1 MSTIYVYLNFS
12 LCTSHTSTRRKQMHT
27 QHKAVKEVELINTL
41 PLSQSYFKGSQNT
54 PLTNKTIGAYFDF
67 IVDKN
72 PDSLAVVVNHQ
83 NIRLTYREFQK
94 EVNQLAMGLLAIGV
108 KPGERVGIWSP
119 NNIQWCL
126 TQIATA
132 KIGAIMVCINPA
144 YRPSELTYA
153 LNSVECSTLI
163 TANSF
168 KGSNYIEML
177 TSLAPELNQSDPGKL
192 ESKVLPSLKNV
203 ISIGDDPIPGMF
215 TFSHIMLLATP
226 AHQLELQAIAA
237 NLNADQDINIQFTSG
252 TTGNPKGATLTHKNI
267 LNNALFV
274 ADSMR
279 FTHQDKLCIPVP
291 LYHCFGMVLGSLLC
305 ITKGAAAIYPSDA
318 FDAKTTLDV
327 VEQEGC
333 TALHGVP
340 TMFIS
345 QLELS
350 SFNKYDLRS
359 LRTGVMAGSTCP
371 EQVMRKVQTQMNM
384 HQVLIAY
391 GQTECSPINNITETD
406 SSIERQVTT
415 VGRALA
421 HTEVK
426 IIDEL
431 GNIQKIGLPGEV
443 CSKGAGIMRCYWND
457 EEKTKATI
465 DSDGW
470 LHSGDLGVMD
480 SEGFVSIVGRIKDMI
495 IRGGEN
501 VYPREIEEVLYTYP
515 GVQDAAVF
523 GISDEKYGE
532 EVCAWIQPKENTTL
546 DEQAIRAFL
555 KDKLAYFKMPR
566 YVRFVESYPMTVTG
580 KLQKFKMREQMYE
593 ILLGKSFS

>member
-1 MSTIYVYLNFS
+1 
-12 LCTSHTSTRRKQMHT
+12 
-27 QHKAVKEVELINTL
+27 
-41 PLSQSYFKGSQNT
+41 
-54 PLTNKTIGAYFDF
+54 
-67 IVDKN
+67 
-72 PDSLAVVVNHQ
+72 
-83 NIRLTYREFQK
+83 
-94 EVNQLAMGLLAIGV
+94 
-108 KPGERVGIWSP
+108 
-119 NNIQWCL
+119 
-126 TQIATA
+126 
-132 KIGAIMVCINPA
+132 MVCINPA
-144 YRPSELTYA
+144 YRPNELQYA

-163 TANSF
+163 TASQF

-177 TSLAPELNQSDPGKL
+177 NSLAPELKHCDSGKL
-192 ESKVLPSLKNV
+192 SAKALPNLKNV
-203 ISIGDDPIPGMF
+203 IRIGDNVSAGMF
-215 TFSHIMLLATP
+215 SFSDIMRMATP
-226 AHQLELQAIAA
+226 AHELELNAIAA
-237 NLNADQDINIQFTSG
+237 NLNAEQDINIQFTSG

-274 ADSMR
+274 SDSMH
-279 FTHQDKLCIPVP
+279 FTERDKLCIPVP

-305 ITKGAAAIYPSDA
+305 VTKGAAAIYPSDS

-327 VEQEGC
+327 IEQEGC

-350 SFNKYDLRS
+350 TFNEYDLS
-359 LRTGVMAGSTCP
+359 TLRTGVMAGSTCP

-443 CSKGAGIMRCYWND
+443 CSKGVGIMRCYWNG
-457 EEKTKATI
+457 EEKIKATI

-515 GVQDAAVF
+515 GIQDAAVF

-532 EVCAWIQPKENTTL
+532 EVCAWIQPKEDTRL

-566 YVRFVESYPMTVTG
+566 YIRFVESYPMTVTG
-580 KLQKFKMREQMYE
+580 KLQKFKMREQMQE
-593 ILLGKSFS
+593 VLSSKLFS

>member
-1 MSTIYVYLNFS
+1 MLK
-12 LCTSHTSTRRKQMHT
+12 HTT
-27 QHKAVKEVELINTL
+27 AVKEVELINDL
-41 PLSQSYFKGSQNT
+41 PLSRSYFKGIQST
-54 PLTNKTIGAYFDF
+54 PLTNYTIGEYFDL
-67 IVDKN
+67 IVDKYSE
-72 PDSLAVVVNHQ
+72 SLAVVVHHQ
-83 NIRLTYREFQK
+83 DIRLTYKEFQK
-94 EVNQLAMGLLAIGV
+94 EVNKLAMGLIALGV

-119 NNIQWCL
+119 NNIEWCL
-126 TQIATA
+126 TQFATA

-144 YRPSELTYA
+144 YRPNELQYA

-163 TANSF
+163 TASSF
-168 KGSNYIEML
+168 KSSNYIEML
-177 TSLAPELNQSDPGKL
+177 QSLAPELANSEKGKL
-192 ESKVLPSLKNV
+192 NAKALPTLKNV
-203 ISIGDDPIPGMF
+203 IRIGDKASPGMYSFTEITAMANTEYCNQLKSIGA
-215 TFSHIMLLATP
+215 SLS
-226 AHQLELQAIAA
+226 
-237 NLNADQDINIQFTSG
+237 ADQDINIQFTSG

-274 ADSMR
+274 AESMH
-279 FTHQDKLCIPVP
+279 FTDKDKLCIPIP
-291 LYHCFGMVLGSLLC
+291 LYHCFAMVLGSLLC
-305 ITKGAAAIYPSDA
+305 VSKGAAAVYPGDA
-318 FDAKTTLDV
+318 FDAKTTLEV
-327 VEQEGC
+327 VQQEGC

-345 QLELS
+345 ELELS
-350 SFNKYDLRS
+350 NFNDYDLS
-359 LRTGVMAGSTCP
+359 TLRTGVMAGSTCP

-384 HQVLIAY
+384 NQVVIAY

-443 CSKGAGIMRCYWND
+443 CSRGAGIMRCYWND
-457 EEKTKATI
+457 DEKTKATI
-465 DSDGW
+465 DKEGW

-480 SEGFVSIVGRIKDMI
+480 NDGFVSIVGRIKDMI

-515 GVQDAAVF
+515 GIQDAAIF
-523 GISDEKYGE
+523 GISDEKFGE
-532 EVCAWIQPKENTTL
+532 EICAWIQPKEDAIL

-566 YVRFVESYPMTVTG
+566 YIRFVESYPMTVTG
-580 KLQKFKMREQMYE
+580 KVQKFKMREQMQE
-593 ILLGKSFS
+593 ALFEKAFS

>member
-1 MSTIYVYLNFS
+1 
-12 LCTSHTSTRRKQMHT
+12 MHT
-27 QHKAVKEVELINTL
+27 LSNSAKEVELINTL
-41 PLSQSYFKGSQNT
+41 PLSQSYFKGAQST
-54 PLTNKTIGAYFDF
+54 PLVNKTIGEYFDF
-67 IVDKN
+67 IVDKKPN
-72 PDSLAVVVNHQ
+72 ALAVVVSHQ
-83 NIRLTYREFQK
+83 GVRLNYKEFQQQ
-94 EVNQLAMGLLAIGV
+94 VNQLAMGLLASGV
-108 KPGERVGIWSP
+108 KPGDRVGIWSP

-126 TQIATA
+126 TQFATA

-144 YRPSELTYA
+144 YRPSELAYA

-168 KGSNYIEML
+168 KGSNYIDML
-177 TSLAPELNQSDPGKL
+177 TSLAPELNQCDPGKL
-192 ESKVLPSLKNV
+192 ESKALPSLKNV
-203 ISIGDDPIPGMF
+203 ISIGDEPVPGMF
-215 TFSHIMLLATP
+215 SFTHIMQLATP
-226 AHQLELQAIAA
+226 AHQLELHAIAA

-274 ADSMR
+274 AEAMH
-279 FTHQDKLCIPVP
+279 FTEQDKLCIPVP
-291 LYHCFGMVLGSLLC
+291 LYHCFAMVLGSLLC
-305 ITKGAAAIYPSDA
+305 VTKGAAAIYPSDA
-318 FDAKTTLDV
+318 FDAQTTLDV
-327 VEQEGC
+327 VQQEGC

-345 QLELS
+345 QLELAN
-350 SFNKYDLRS
+350 FNDYNLS
-359 LRTGVMAGSTCP
+359 TLRTGVMAGSTCP

-501 VYPREIEEVLYTYP
+501 IYPREIEEVLYTYP
-515 GVQDAAVF
+515 DIQDAAIF

-532 EVCAWIQPKENTTL
+532 EVCAWIQPKEDAIL

-566 YVRFVESYPMTVTG
+566 YIRFVESYPMTVTG
-580 KLQKFKMREQMYE
+580 KLQKFKMREQMQE
-593 ILLGKSFS
+593 ALSDKAFS

>member
-1 MSTIYVYLNFS
+1 MERAMHT
-12 LCTSHTSTRRKQMHT
+12 HTSTIK
-27 QHKAVKEVELINTL
+27 KVEQINDL
-41 PLSQSYFKGSQNT
+41 PLSQSYFKGMQST
-54 PLTNKTIGAYFDF
+54 PLTNSTIGDYFDF
-67 IVDKN
+67 IVDKD
-72 PDSLAVVVNHQ
+72 PKALAIVIHHQ
-83 NIRLTYREFQK
+83 GIRLTYKEFQK
-94 EVNQLAMGLLAIGV
+94 EVNQLAMRLLAIGV

-119 NNIQWCL
+119 NNIEWCL
-126 TQIATA
+126 TQFATA

-144 YRPSELTYA
+144 YRPNELQYA

-163 TANSF
+163 TASNF
-168 KGSNYIEML
+168 KSSDYLAML
-177 TSLAPELNQSDPGKL
+177 NSLAPELANSDKSKL
-192 ESKVLPSLKNV
+192 DLEALPSLKN
-203 ISIGDDPIPGMF
+203 IIRIGDVASSGMYSF
-215 TFSHIMLLATP
+215 NDVMSLPTP
-226 AHQLELQAIAA
+226 AHALELKVIGA
-237 NLNADQDINIQFTSG
+237 NLDAEQDINIQFTSG

-274 ADSMR
+274 AESMH
-279 FTHQDKLCIPVP
+279 FTSNDKLCIPIP
-291 LYHCFGMVLGSLLC
+291 LYHCFAMVLGSLLC
-305 ITKGAAAIYPSDA
+305 VSKGAAAIYPGDS

-327 VEQEGC
+327 VQKEGC

-345 QLELS
+345 ELELGN
-350 SFNKYDLRS
+350 FKDYDLS
-359 LRTGVMAGSTCP
+359 TLRTGVMAGSTCP

-431 GNIQKIGLPGEV
+431 GNTQQIGQPGEV

-457 EEKTKATI
+457 EAKTKATI
-465 DSDGW
+465 DGNGW

-480 SEGFVSIVGRIKDMI
+480 AQGFVSIVGRIKDMI

-501 VYPREIEEVLYTYP
+501 IYPREIEEVLYTYP
-515 GVQDAAVF
+515 GIQDAAIF
-523 GISDEKYGE
+523 GIIDEKYGE
-532 EVCAWIQPKENTTL
+532 EVCAWIQPKEDAVL
-546 DEQAIRAFL
+546 DEQAIRKFL
-555 KDKLAYFKMPR
+555 KEKLAYFKMPR
-566 YVRFVESYPMTVTG
+566 HIRFVENYPMTVTG
-580 KLQKFKMREQMYE
+580 KLQKFKMREQMQE
-593 ILLGKSFS
+593 ALSDKAFS

>member
-1 MSTIYVYLNFS
+1 MYV
-12 LCTSHTSTRRKQMHT
+12 THIDTEKHMHT

-41 PLSQSYFKGSQNT
+41 PLSQSYFKGSRNT

-72 PDSLAVVVNHQ
+72 PNSLAVVVNHQ
-83 NIRLTYREFQK
+83 NIRLTYKEFQK

-108 KPGERVGIWSP
+108 KPGDRVGIWSP

-126 TQIATA
+126 TQFATA

-144 YRPSELTYA
+144 YRPNELQYA

-163 TANSF
+163 TTSQF
-168 KGSNYIEML
+168 KGSNYIDML
-177 TSLAPELNQSDPGKL
+177 NSLAPELKHCDNGKL
-192 ESKVLPSLKNV
+192 SAQALPSLKNV
-203 ISIGDDPIPGMF
+203 IRIGDEISAGMF
-215 TFSHIMLLATP
+215 SFSDIMKMATS
-226 AHQLELQAIAA
+226 AHELELNAITT
-237 NLNADQDINIQFTSG
+237 NLSADQDINIQFTSG

-274 ADSMR
+274 AESMH
-279 FTHQDKLCIPVP
+279 FTEQDKLCIPIP
-291 LYHCFGMVLGSLLC
+291 LYHCFAMVLGSLLC
-305 ITKGAAAIYPSDA
+305 VAKGAAAIYPSDS

-327 VEQEGC
+327 IEQEGC

-350 SFNKYDLRS
+350 TFNEYDLRS

-457 EEKTKATI
+457 EAKTKATI
-465 DSDGW
+465 DGEGW

-480 SEGFVSIVGRIKDMI
+480 TEGFVTIVGRIKDMI

-501 VYPREIEEVLYTYP
+501 IYPREIEEVLYTYP
-515 GVQDAAVF
+515 GIQDAAIF
-523 GISDEKYGE
+523 GITDEKYGE
-532 EVCAWIQPKENTTL
+532 EVCAWIQPKEDAVL
-546 DEQAIRAFL
+546 DEQAIREFL

-566 YVRFVESYPMTVTG
+566 HIRFVENYPMTVTG
-580 KLQKFKMREQMYE
+580 KLQKFKMREQMQE
-593 ILLGKSFS
+593 ELSDKAFS

>member
-1 MSTIYVYLNFS
+1 M
-12 LCTSHTSTRRKQMHT
+12 
-27 QHKAVKEVELINTL
+27 
-41 PLSQSYFKGSQNT
+41 
-54 PLTNKTIGAYFDF
+54 
-67 IVDKN
+67 
-72 PDSLAVVVNHQ
+72 VNHQ
-83 NIRLTYREFQK
+83 NIRLTYKEFQK

-108 KPGERVGIWSP
+108 KPGDRVGIWSP

-126 TQIATA
+126 TQFATA

-144 YRPSELTYA
+144 YRPNELQYA

-163 TANSF
+163 TASQF

-177 TSLAPELNQSDPGKL
+177 NSLAPELKHCDSGKL
-192 ESKVLPSLKNV
+192 SAKALPNLKNV
-203 ISIGDDPIPGMF
+203 IRIGDNVSAGMF
-215 TFSHIMLLATP
+215 SFSDIMRMATP
-226 AHQLELQAIAA
+226 AHELELNAIAA
-237 NLNADQDINIQFTSG
+237 NLNAEQDINIQFTSG

-274 ADSMR
+274 SDSMH
-279 FTHQDKLCIPVP
+279 FTEHDKLCIPVP

-305 ITKGAAAIYPSDA
+305 VTKGAAAIYPSDS

-327 VEQEGC
+327 IEQEGC

-350 SFNKYDLRS
+350 TFSEYDLS
-359 LRTGVMAGSTCP
+359 TLRTGVMAGSTCP

-426 IIDEL
+426 IIDAK
-431 GNIQKIGLPGEV
+431 GNTLPIGEPGEI
-443 CSKGAGIMRCYWND
+443 CAKGYCVMKGYWGD
-457 EEKTKATI
+457 EAKTKATI
-465 DSDGW
+465 DDEGW
-470 LHSGDLGVMD
+470 LHSGDLGEMD
-480 SEGFVSIVGRIKDMI
+480 DEGYVTIVGRIKDMI

-501 VYPREIEEVLYTYP
+501 IYPREIEEVLYQHND
-515 GVQDAAVF
+515 VSDAAVF
-523 GISDEKYGE
+523 GIPDDRYGE
-532 EVCAWIQPKENTTL
+532 QVCLWIKAKENRHI
-546 DEQAIRAFL
+546 DEEKIREYL
-555 KDKLAYFKMPR
+555 KSKLAYFKVPK
-566 YVRFVESYPMTVTG
+566 YINVVQDYPMTVTG
-580 KLQKFKMREQMYE
+580 KLQKFKMREYMIETLKKQALQTE
-593 ILLGKSFS
+593 A

>member
-1 MSTIYVYLNFS
+1 ME
-12 LCTSHTSTRRKQMHT
+12 RAMHT
-27 QHKAVKEVELINTL
+27 HTIAVKEVEQINSL
-41 PLSQSYFKGSQNT
+41 PLSQSYFKGIQST
-54 PLTNKTIGAYFDF
+54 PLTNSTIGEYFDF

-72 PDSLAVVVNHQ
+72 PETLAVVVHHQ
-83 NIRLTYREFQK
+83 GIRLTYKEFQQ
-94 EVNQLAMGLLAIGV
+94 EVNQLAMGLLALGI

-119 NNIQWCL
+119 NNIEWCL
-126 TQIATA
+126 TQFATA

-144 YRPSELTYA
+144 YRPNELQYA

-163 TANSF
+163 TASKF
-168 KGSNYIEML
+168 KGSDYLEML
-177 TSLAPELNQSDPGKL
+177 NSLAPELASSDKEKL
-192 ESKVLPSLKNV
+192 NLKALPSLKN
-203 ISIGDDPIPGMF
+203 IIRIGNEASPGMYCF
-215 TFSHIMLLATP
+215 NDVINLPTA
-226 AHQLELQAIAA
+226 AHALELKAIGTH
-237 NLNADQDINIQFTSG
+237 LNAEQDINIQFTSG
-252 TTGNPKGATLTHKNI
+252 TTGSPKGATLTHKNI

-274 ADSMR
+274 AESMH
-279 FTHQDKLCIPVP
+279 FTSDDKLCIPVP
-291 LYHCFGMVLGSLLC
+291 LYHCFAMVLGSLLC
-305 ITKGAAAIYPSDA
+305 VTKGAAAIYPSDS

-327 VEQEGC
+327 VQQEGC

-345 QLELS
+345 ELELS
-350 SFNKYDLRS
+350 NFNDYDLS
-359 LRTGVMAGSTCP
+359 TLRTGVMAGSTCP

-406 SSIERQVTT
+406 SSIQRQVTT

-431 GNIQKIGLPGEV
+431 GNIQKIGQPGEV

-457 EEKTKATI
+457 EAKTKATI
-465 DSDGW
+465 DEGGW

-480 SEGFVSIVGRIKDMI
+480 TEGFVSIVGRIKDMI

-501 VYPREIEEVLYTYP
+501 IYPREIEEVLYTYP
-515 GVQDAAVF
+515 GIQDAAIF
-523 GISDEKYGE
+523 GITDEKYGE
-532 EVCAWIQPKENTTL
+532 EVCAWIQPKEDVLL
-546 DEQAIRAFL
+546 DEQSIREFL

-566 YVRFVESYPMTVTG
+566 HIRFVENYPMTVTG
-580 KLQKFKMREQMYE
+580 KLQKFKMREQMQE
-593 ILLGKSFS
+593 ELSDKAFS

>member
-1 MSTIYVYLNFS
+1 
-12 LCTSHTSTRRKQMHT
+12 MHT
-27 QHKAVKEVELINTL
+27 NHKTVREIELINSL

-72 PDSLAVVVNHQ
+72 PNSLAVVVNHQ

-203 ISIGDDPIPGMF
+203 ISIGNDPIPGMF
-215 TFSHIMLLATP
+215 SFSHIMQLATP
-226 AHQLELQAIAA
+226 AHQLELHAVAA

-279 FTHQDKLCIPVP
+279 FTHKDKLCIPVP

-406 SSIERQVTT
+406 SSIDRQVTT

-580 KLQKFKMREQMYE
+580 KLQKFKMREQMHE